1 MSDKDIFNKW
11 CGKHPEFSRGD
22 LSELF
27 GVDVRTMRRYASGET
42 SIPIAI
48 LRMMDIF
55 TRHTNIEKEYL
66 NKFCR

>member
-1 MSDKDIFNKW
+1 MNDKDAFNKW
-11 CGKHPEFSRGD
+11 CNKHTDFSRGA
-22 LSELF
+22 LSSLF

-55 TRHTNIEKEYL
+55 DQHTNVENEYL
-66 NKFCR
+66 SKFCK

>member
-1 MSDKDIFNKW
+1 VNSKEKFNKW
-11 CGKHPEFSRGD
+11 CAKHSEFSRGE

-27 GVDVRTMRRYASGET
+27 GVDIRTMRRYASGET

-55 TRHTNIEKEYL
+55 TSHGDVEREYIR
-66 NKFCR
+66 KFCE